1 MWIIMA
7 YIVMACITMVNMI
20 IGYIVMAYI
29 VMACIVM
36 AYMIIGYIVM
46 ACIAMANIVMAYI
59 HMAHI
64 VMACIAMAYIVIADI
79 LMAKPDARAA
89 CARQPSTSAPQGHA
103 TGHRGACARVFVYR
117 ALMHRGS
124 TMLLTVHM
132 MVDERCWRTFILR
145 RVLVAITI

>member
-1 MWIIMA
+1 MA
-7 YIVMACITMVNMI
+7 YIVVAYIVSA
-20 IGYIVMAYI
+20 YIVMAYI
-29 VMACIVM
+29 VMAYIVM
-36 AYMIIGYIVM
+36 AGIVM
-46 ACIAMANIVMAYI
+46 ACIIIAYI
-59 HMAHI
+59 VIAGI
-64 VMACIAMAYIVIADI
+64 VMACIVIAYIVMADI
-79 LMAKPDARAA
+79 LMAEPDARAA